1 MPGGGYGG
9 GSRRESD
16 LANSR
21 SRASTA
27 APSLTEQAY
36 GRLEEM
42 IVTLALPPGSAISEG
57 DLCERTGFGR
67 TPVREALQRLAQQR
81 LVVILPRRGMLVAPI
96 DVAGQLQLLDL
107 RREIE
112 RLMARLA
119 ARRRD
124 MAEAALFARLAD
136 EMEAAAGRDDDR
148 AFLRLDR
155 TFNELLDAA
164 CRNEFAGASMRQWN
178 PLSRRFW
185 YQHYRRAGDMPET
198 ARRHA
203 AVARAVATGDEA
215 AAAAAADALI
225 DHLAG
230 FTRATLDAD
239 A

>member
-1 MPGGGYGG
+1 MA
-9 GSRRESD
+9 E
-16 LANSR
+16 AR
-21 SRASTA
+21 SGAALRPLPRPAP

-36 GRLEEM
+36 GAIEEL
-42 IVTLALPPGSAISEG
+42 IVTLELEPGSAISEN
-57 DLCERTGFGR
+57 DLCVRTGFGR

-81 LVVILPRRGMLVAPI
+81 LVTILPRRGMLVAPI
-96 DVAGQLQLLDL
+96 DVAGQMQLLDL

-124 MAEAALFARLAD
+124 DGEAAHFAKLAD
-136 EMEAAAGRDDDR
+136 AMEKAADRDDDR

-155 TFNELLDAA
+155 DFNELLDAA

-185 YQHYRRAGDMPET
+185 YQHYQRAGDMPET

-203 AVARAVATGDEA
+203 AVARAVAAGDEA
-215 AAAAAADALI
+215 GAAAASDALI

-230 FTRATLDAD
+230 FTRATLDGD

>member
-1 MPGGGYGG
+1 MA
-9 GSRRESD
+9 SRRTPSS
-16 LANSR
+16 A
-21 SRASTA
+21 AKA
-27 APSLTEQAY
+27 PAPSLTEQAY
-36 GRLEEM
+36 RALEEL
-42 IVTLALPPGSAISEG
+42 IVTLELAPGSAISES

-124 MAEAALFARLAD
+124 AGEAARFEKL
-136 EMEAAAGRDDDR
+136 AAGMERAADRDDDR
-148 AFLRLDR
+148 VFLRLDR
-155 TFNELLDAA
+155 DFNELLDAA
-164 CRNEFAGASMRQWN
+164 CRNDFAGASMRQWN

-203 AVARAVATGDEA
+203 AVARAIAAGDEA
-215 AAAAAADALI
+215 GASSSSDALI

-239 A
+239 G

>member
-1 MPGGGYGG
+1 MSEP
-9 GSRRESD
+9 RT
-16 LANSR
+16 R
-21 SRASTA
+21 SATPA
-27 APSLTEQAY
+27 APAPSLTEQAW
-36 GRLEEM
+36 RAIEEL
-42 IVTLALPPGSAISEG
+42 IVTLDLAPGSAISEG

-107 RREIE
+107 RREVE

-124 MAEAALFARLAD
+124 PGEVAQFSRLAD
-136 EMEAAAGRDDDR
+136 AMERAADRDDDR

-155 TFNELLDAA
+155 DFNEALDTA

-185 YQHYRRAGDMPET
+185 YVHYARAGDMPET

-203 AVARAVATGDEA
+203 AVARAVAAGDEA
-215 AAAAAADALI
+215 AAQTASDALI

-230 FTRATLDAD
+230 FTRATLDAGL
-239 A
+239 

>member
-1 MPGGGYGG
+1 MARP
-9 GSRRESD
+9 
-16 LANSR
+16 LAQPDADVPTGATLR
-21 SRASTA
+21 SAA

-36 GRLEEM
+36 ARIEEM
-42 IVTLALPPGSAISEG
+42 IVTLDLAPGATISEG
-57 DLCERTGFGR
+57 DLCARTGLGR

-124 MAEAALFARLAD
+124 AAEAARFATLAAD
-136 EMEAAAGRDDDR
+136 MEAAAERDDDR

-155 TFNELLDAA
+155 AFNELLDHA

-185 YQHYRRAGDMPET
+185 YFHYRRAGDMPET

-203 AVARAVATGDEA
+203 AVARAVAAGDEA
-215 AAAAAADALI
+215 AAATASDALI
-225 DHLAG
+225 EHLAG